1 MITNKNTLREYL
13 EADKKALGM
22 KIKIPPLFG
31 KEVWK
36 FEISLRMHEYYLNT
50 NRGGI
55 AVFLEMDASP
65 L

>member
-1 MITNKNTLREYL
+1 MITDKKSLMEYL
-13 EADKKALGM
+13 EADKEALQM
-22 KIKIPPLFG
+22 KSKRPPLFG

-36 FEISLRMHEYYLNT
+36 FQIALRMHEYYLNT

-55 AVFLEMDASP
+55 PSYLEMDTPS